1 MLNRYLE
8 DMSTEIKRVVVCLCL
23 TVLSGLSVKA
33 QKFSI
38 SADVLDYACL
48 GTMNVDVSYA
58 FARKWSLVAG
68 ARYNPFTFRKGDP
81 QRQFQLRQQSYALGT
96 RFWPWHIWSGWWF
109 AGKLRWQEYNQGGI
123 ISRRTTEGDRYGAGL
138 YAGYTY
144 MLSPHFNV
152 EFGLG
157 VWAGMDDYRTYS
169 CQTCGLT
176 LDKGRRSFVL
186 PDDLMISFAY
196 VF

>member
-1 MLNRYLE
+1 MNKYSE
-8 DMSTEIKRVVVCLCL
+8 GMSIKFRMILLCLCL
-23 TVLSGLSVKA
+23 TGLMAVPVKA

-38 SADVLDYACL
+38 STDVLDYACL
-48 GTMNVDVSYA
+48 GTLNADVSYA

-68 ARYNPFTFRKGDP
+68 ARYNPFTFRKNDP
-81 QRQFQLRQQSYALGT
+81 QRQFQLRQQSYALGA

-109 AGKLRWQEYNQGGI
+109 AGKLRWQEYNYGGV
-123 ISRRTTEGDRYGAGL
+123 ISRRTTEGDRFGAGM
-138 YAGYTY
+138 YAGYTH
-144 MLSPHFNV
+144 MISPHFNV

-157 VWAGMDDYRTYS
+157 LWAGSDVYSTYS

-176 LDKGRRSFVL
+176 LDRGKRFFVL
-186 PDDLMISFAY
+186 PDDVMISFAY